1 MGTLDLNVLR
11 SYYAVED
18 IVLEPTDSDQHLL
31 ELDCIAD
38 LGVRVF
44 TGCVYQQPHY
54 RLHKKFL
61 YCLYNNITA
70 SAVFFGRILMSE
82 APPEM
87 RQYYINMIERLTNK
101 ENDMGAWDAT
111 SHEEWAAQQEA
122 AKAAEE
128 AAAAE
133 STPPADP
140 A

>member
-1 MGTLDLNVLR
+1 
-11 SYYAVED
+11 
-18 IVLEPTDSDQHLL
+18 
-31 ELDCIAD
+31 
-38 LGVRVF
+38 
-44 TGCVYQQPHY
+44 
-54 RLHKKFL
+54 
-61 YCLYNNITA
+61 
-70 SAVFFGRILMSE
+70 MSE

-87 RQYYINMIERLTNK
+87 RKYYINMIERLTNK